1 MAGTVETAKD
11 LVPRTAESARI
22 LVVDDERSMRE
33 MLAILLKREGH
44 EVAVAENGRSAID
57 LLNQRPFDLVV
68 SDARMPDLDGLEV
81 LRHARSVNPSIIAIM
96 VTAYGSPDL
105 LRGVAQLGVNDYVEK
120 PFNTEVL
127 RFRIRKE
134 LDRRRLQQENVL
146 LKRAMHSA
154 HQFSNIIGNSEVMR
168 QVFELVETIAGTG
181 STVLI
186 TGESGTG
193 KELVA
198 RAIHGRSPRSDR
210 PFVAVNCGALTETL
224 LDSELFGHMRGA
236 FTGADGNKKGLIEVA
251 DKGTIFLDEIGEMS
265 PMLQVKILRV
275 LQERKFRRV
284 GGTEEVEAD
293 IRIIAATNR
302 DLAKMVAE
310 GQFREDL
317 YYRINVIPVRLP
329 ALRERVED
337 VPMLAEHFVAKFAG
351 QMNKTIH
358 GISREALTH
367 LTAHGWPG
375 NVRELENAMERAV
388 ALERTP
394 SILLESLPDTVRGTA
409 KSVQSP
415 ASVAAAAEAP
425 DAAPAARPM
434 LDKGF
439 DLEQHV
445 QHLEREYIA
454 EALRRSGGVKVKA
467 AELLGMSFRSFRYY
481 MKKYNLK

>member
-1 MAGTVETAKD
+1 MTVDRPAAGT
-11 LVPRTAESARI
+11 ESARI

-44 EVAVAENGRSAID
+44 QVAVAENGQGAID

-68 SDARMPDLDGLEV
+68 SDARMPDVDGLEV
-81 LRHARSVNPSIIAIM
+81 LRHARSINPSVIAIM

-134 LDRRRLQQENVL
+134 LDRKRLQQENVL
-146 LKRAMHSA
+146 LKRALHTTN
-154 HQFSNIIGNSEVMR
+154 QFSNIIGNSTAMQ
-168 QVFELVETIAGTG
+168 QVFELVETIAPTG

-198 RAIHGRSPRSDR
+198 RAIHVRSPRSDR

-236 FTGADGNKKGLIEVA
+236 FTSADSNKKGLIEVA
-251 DKGTIFLDEIGEMS
+251 EKGTIFLDEIGEMS
-265 PMLQVKILRV
+265 PMLQVKVLRV

-284 GGTEEVEAD
+284 GGTEEVDAD

-302 DLAKMVAE
+302 DLGRMVAE

-329 ALRERVED
+329 SLRDRVGD
-337 VPMLAEHFVAKFAG
+337 VPLLAEHFVGKFAG
-351 QMNKTIH
+351 QMKKAIS
-358 GISREALTH
+358 GISRPA
-367 LTAHGWPG
+367 
-375 NVRELENAMERAV
+375 RAPT
-388 ALERTP
+388 RTRRRRGP
-394 SILLESLPDTVRGTA
+394 LPAG
-409 KSVQSP
+409 SP
-415 ASVAAAAEAP
+415 AGSSRSARARRRARWRSPVRARCPARRAPAGSRAP
-425 DAAPAARPM
+425 DARC
-434 LDKGF
+434 
-439 DLEQHV
+439 
-445 QHLEREYIA
+445 R
-454 EALRRSGGVKVKA
+454 
-467 AELLGMSFRSFRYY
+467 
-481 MKKYNLK
+481 

>member
-1 MAGTVETAKD
+1 MAGTVAAERPT
-11 LVPRTAESARI
+11 VTESARI

-44 EVAVAENGRSAID
+44 EVAVAENGRGAID

-81 LRHARSVNPSIIAIM
+81 LRHARKVNPSVIAIM

-105 LRGVAQLGVNDYVEK
+105 IRGVAQLGVNDYVEK

-134 LDRRRLQQENVL
+134 LDRKRLQQENVL

-154 HQFSNIIGNSEVMR
+154 NQFSNIIGNSSSMQ
-168 QVFELVETIAGTG
+168 QVFDLVEMIASTG

-198 RAIHGRSPRSDR
+198 RAIHVRSPRSER

-265 PMLQVKILRV
+265 AMLQVKILRV

-284 GGTEEVEAD
+284 GGTEEVDAD

-302 DLAKMVAE
+302 DLARMVSD

-317 YYRINVIPVRLP
+317 FYRINVIPVRLP
-329 ALRERVED
+329 SLRERLED
-337 VPMLAEHFVAKFAG
+337 VPLLAEHFVAKFAE
-351 QMNKTIH
+351 QMHKPVR
-358 GISREALTH
+358 GISGAAMSCLR
-367 LTAHGWPG
+367 AHVWPG
-375 NVRELENAMERAV
+375 NVRELENAIERAV

-394 SILLESLPDTVRGTA
+394 SILPESLPEAVRGIERA
-409 KSVQSP
+409 PSSP
-415 ASVAAAAEAP
+415 SVAPPAVDAP
-425 DAAPAARPM
+425 SAPRVLPE
-434 LDKGF
+434 KGF

-454 EALRRSGGVKVKA
+454 EALRRSNGVKVKA

-481 MKKYNLK
+481 TKKYNLK

>member
-1 MAGTVETAKD
+1 MATGVAAERSAP
-11 LVPRTAESARI
+11 VESARI

-44 EVAVAENGRSAID
+44 DVAVAENGRGAIE
-57 LLNQRPFDLVV
+57 LLNERPFDLVL
-68 SDARMPDLDGLEV
+68 SDARMPDVDGLEV
-81 LRHARSVNPSIIAIM
+81 LRHARSINPSVIAIM

-154 HQFSNIIGNSEVMR
+154 HRFENIIGNSSAMLE
-168 QVFELVETIAGTG
+168 VFELVETIAPTG

-193 KELVA
+193 KELIA
-198 RAIHGRSPRSDR
+198 RAIHVRSPRSDR

-236 FTGADGNKKGLIEVA
+236 FTGADGNRKGLIEGA
-251 DKGTIFLDEIGEMS
+251 EKGTIFLDEIGEMS

-284 GGTEEVEAD
+284 GGTEEVDAD

-302 DLAKMVAE
+302 DLGRMVAD

-317 YYRINVIPVRLP
+317 YYRINVIPIRLP
-329 ALRERVED
+329 SLRERVED
-337 VPMLAEHFVAKFAG
+337 VPLLAEHFVTKFAG
-351 QMNKTIH
+351 QMKKPIV
-358 GISREALTH
+358 GISGAAAECLKTH
-367 LTAHGWPG
+367 SWPG

-394 SILLESLPDTVRGTA
+394 SILPESLPEAVRGA
-409 KSVQSP
+409 LRSVGGSP
-415 ASVAAAAEAP
+415 LEAAAGASP
-425 DAAPAARPM
+425 RVLPQ
-434 LDKGF
+434 KGF
-439 DLEQHV
+439 DLEKHV

-454 EALRRSGGVKVKA
+454 DALRQTGGVKVKA